1 MEIHIGDRVAEV
13 ELVSKEDNKVVL
25 TIDGK
30 PFEADVVM
38 AENGTCNILMD
49 GRSANAQLI
58 RKENGK
64 SYKVNTHYS
73 SFNVEI
79 VDSQA
84 KYLRMRKKGEDE
96 QNDRITSPMPGKVV
110 KIPVTAGQEVKA
122 GDTAIVIE
130 AMKMQSN
137 YKVTSDCRIKEILV
151 QEGDNITGDVIA
163 FLNQNFFDTAIR
175 SHFIVALHLHGFDN
189 DSGVSRF
196 YFLSCRYGN
205 FYYFSRHGRSDAVV
219 LFVLTFFAHTQVL
232 RLAVYD
238 FNIET
243 AVMRVHFIAFPVLLA
258 DELRVCAATVHKDV
272 AGSVFCHYHVRF
284 KRLSVNGKYHFIIF
298 LADQFHFGHPVTYM
312 NFHN

>member
-1 MEIHIGDRVAEV
+1 MEIHIGDRIAEI

-58 RKENGK
+58 RRENGK

-110 KIPVTAGQEVKA
+110 KIPVTAG
-122 GDTAIVIE
+122 GR
-130 AMKMQSN
+130 
-137 YKVTSDCRIKEILV
+137 YRHRH
-151 QEGDNITGDVIA
+151 
-163 FLNQNFFDTAIR
+163 R
-175 SHFIVALHLHGFDN
+175 SHENAEQLQSDFRLPHQGN
-189 DSGVSRF
+189 SGS
-196 YFLSCRYGN
+196 
-205 FYYFSRHGRSDAVV
+205 GRRQ
-219 LFVLTFFAHTQVL
+219 HH
-232 RLAVYD
+232 R
-238 FNIET
+238 
-243 AVMRVHFIAFPVLLA
+243 
-258 DELRVCAATVHKDV
+258 
-272 AGSVFCHYHVRF
+272 
-284 KRLSVNGKYHFIIF
+284 
-298 LADQFHFGHPVTYM
+298 
-312 NFHN
+312 

>member
-1 MEIHIGDRVAEV
+1 MEIHIGDRVAEI

-58 RKENGK
+58 RRENGK

-110 KIPVTAGQEVKA
+110 KISV
-122 GDTAIVIE
+122 IVIE

-151 QEGDNITGDVIA
+151 QEGDNITGDQTLIT
-163 FLNQNFFDTAIR
+163 LEP
-175 SHFIVALHLHGFDN
+175 IV
-189 DSGVSRF
+189 
-196 YFLSCRYGN
+196 
-205 FYYFSRHGRSDAVV
+205 
-219 LFVLTFFAHTQVL
+219 
-232 RLAVYD
+232 
-238 FNIET
+238 
-243 AVMRVHFIAFPVLLA
+243 
-258 DELRVCAATVHKDV
+258 
-272 AGSVFCHYHVRF
+272 
-284 KRLSVNGKYHFIIF
+284 
-298 LADQFHFGHPVTYM
+298 
-312 NFHN
+312 

>member
-1 MEIHIGDRVAEV
+1 MEIHIGDRVAEI

-58 RKENGK
+58 RRENGK

-110 KIPVTAGQEVKA
+110 KIPVTAGDEN
-122 GDTAIVIE
+122 GR
-130 AMKMQSN
+130 
-137 YKVTSDCRIKEILV
+137 YRHRH
-151 QEGDNITGDVIA
+151 
-163 FLNQNFFDTAIR
+163 R
-175 SHFIVALHLHGFDN
+175 SHENAEQLQSDFRLPHQGN
-189 DSGVSRF
+189 SGSR
-196 YFLSCRYGN
+196 R
-205 FYYFSRHGRSDAVV
+205 RQHHR
-219 LFVLTFFAHTQVL
+219 
-232 RLAVYD
+232 
-238 FNIET
+238 
-243 AVMRVHFIAFPVLLA
+243 
-258 DELRVCAATVHKDV
+258 
-272 AGSVFCHYHVRF
+272 
-284 KRLSVNGKYHFIIF
+284 
-298 LADQFHFGHPVTYM
+298 
-312 NFHN
+312 

>member
-1 MEIHIGDRVAEV
+1 MEIHIGDRVAEI

-58 RKENGK
+58 RRENGK

-96 QNDRITSPMPGKVV
+96 QNDRITSPMV
-110 KIPVTAGQEVKA
+110 KIPVTAGQEMKT
-122 GDTAIVIE
+122 GDTVIVIE

-151 QEGDNITGDVIA
+151 QEGDNITGDQTLIT
-163 FLNQNFFDTAIR
+163 LEP
-175 SHFIVALHLHGFDN
+175 IV
-189 DSGVSRF
+189 
-196 YFLSCRYGN
+196 
-205 FYYFSRHGRSDAVV
+205 
-219 LFVLTFFAHTQVL
+219 
-232 RLAVYD
+232 
-238 FNIET
+238 
-243 AVMRVHFIAFPVLLA
+243 
-258 DELRVCAATVHKDV
+258 
-272 AGSVFCHYHVRF
+272 
-284 KRLSVNGKYHFIIF
+284 
-298 LADQFHFGHPVTYM
+298 
-312 NFHN
+312 

>member
-1 MEIHIGDRVAEV
+1 MEIHIGDRVAEI

-38 AENGTCNILMD
+38 A

-58 RKENGK
+58 RRENGK

-110 KIPVTAGQEVKA
+110 KIPVTAGQEMKT
-122 GDTAIVIE
+122 GDTVIVIE

-151 QEGDNITGDVIA
+151 QEGDNITGDQTLIT
-163 FLNQNFFDTAIR
+163 LEP
-175 SHFIVALHLHGFDN
+175 IV
-189 DSGVSRF
+189 
-196 YFLSCRYGN
+196 
-205 FYYFSRHGRSDAVV
+205 
-219 LFVLTFFAHTQVL
+219 
-232 RLAVYD
+232 
-238 FNIET
+238 
-243 AVMRVHFIAFPVLLA
+243 
-258 DELRVCAATVHKDV
+258 
-272 AGSVFCHYHVRF
+272 
-284 KRLSVNGKYHFIIF
+284 
-298 LADQFHFGHPVTYM
+298 
-312 NFHN
+312 